1 LFIKYLHELE
11 APLRSANVTPS
22 DQFRERVCG
31 GWYAQK
37 CVLSTEIFSVNKQI
51 YLIRPAVG
59 SGCPGQHCVPAQS
72 SGPAQCCTPAGS
84 RVWGS
89 AASRRGRGIRGS
101 ADGVG
106 VNFVIFIEMINVC
119 WSFFSLYTVMQI
131 YNFLNY
137 YLWRSCITKQADYKI
152 HNTNP
157 YADTTN
163 V

>member
-1 LFIKYLHELE
+1 LGRDALGSIVSRRSRQDRRNA
-11 APLRSANVTPS
+11 AP
-22 DQFRERVCG
+22 
-31 GWYAQK
+31 
-37 CVLSTEIFSVNKQI
+37 
-51 YLIRPAVG
+51 
-59 SGCPGQHCVPAQS
+59 
-72 SGPAQCCTPAGS
+72 
-84 RVWGS
+84 
-89 AASRRGRGIRGS
+89 RRGRGSGAALRPSGVAGS
-101 ADGVG
+101 GAALMESGVK
-106 VNFVIFIEMINVC
+106 FVIFIEMINVC